1 MSQNSKEYWVK
12 YLLDKDTAKMV
23 SLHNHIEIL
32 IKDWFASLPS
42 SNSLRLSDKGKH
54 YFDLILGEYYDF
66 TATQKTHS
74 YTKALYYVFLGKKLS
89 VPFYVEIDNGVVTI
103 RIYDKKTAM
112 LVTLYGGIK
121 DYLGK

>member
-1 MSQNSKEYWVK
+1 MSQNRKEYWVK
-12 YLLDKDTAKMV
+12 YLLDKDLSKIV
-23 SLHNHIEIL
+23 LYDHIEIL

-42 SNSLRLSDKGKH
+42 SDSLRLSDKGKH

-74 YTKALYYVFLGKKLS
+74 YTKALYYVCLGKNLD
-89 VPFYVEIDNGVVTI
+89 VPFYVATDKEIVTI

-112 LVTLYGGIK
+112 LITLYGGIK
-121 DYLGK
+121 DFLGK